1 MLVTCGMHCCPRTHQ
16 THTTHATG
24 SAIHAWSNSEDDCA
38 GEQRCSNG
46 AIPANGWSMAL
57 WRLRGEPREAPG
69 TAWRSVC
76 VARAGLADADS
87 HPDDA
92 GRSPSACRSS
102 CAVLCC
108 LAETRSVPVKNK
120 TLSKTLPHGPTHAA
134 HHQQPSIVATPPRA
148 QPQLHISDDLQYMY
162 TPHYRPNSK
171 PKRAVPARSLRLPIF
186 DARSR
191 RRFLNLPA
199 THPPPAVAL
208 AQRRHRVRLQFSAI
222 VTYRYPCC

>member
-1 MLVTCGMHCCPRTHQ
+1 MIARVSSGAATVPYRRT
-16 THTTHATG
+16 
-24 SAIHAWSNSEDDCA
+24 A
-38 GEQRCSNG
+38 GQ
-46 AIPANGWSMAL
+46 
-57 WRLRGEPREAPG
+57 
-69 TAWRSVC
+69 WRSGVC
-76 VARAGLADADS
+76 GENHERHLARRGAPCAWLAQAL
-87 HPDDA
+87 PMPTPTPMTLPA
-92 GRSPSACRSS
+92 RRRPAARL
-102 CAVLCC
+102 VLCC